1 MRRRDFTVLLV
12 GGTATWPLRVYAQ
25 QSRKIPRIG
34 VLLPGG
40 SASSSPRGDWT
51 PGIGDEQLTAY
62 GRSFPSKAAT
72 AGSQMHHATWNL

>member
-1 MRRRDFTVLLV
+1 MSAL
-12 GGTATWPLRVYAQ
+12 AQ
-25 QSRKIPRIG
+25 SG
-34 VLLPGG
+34 H
-40 SASSSPRGDWT
+40 GDWT